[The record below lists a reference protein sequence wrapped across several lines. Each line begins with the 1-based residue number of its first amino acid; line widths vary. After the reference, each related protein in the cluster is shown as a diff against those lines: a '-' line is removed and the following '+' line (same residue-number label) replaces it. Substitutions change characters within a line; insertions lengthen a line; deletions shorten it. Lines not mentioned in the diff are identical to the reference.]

1 MDSFKGVPMEPL
13 PVVGGDGFPQ
23 PRLLE
28 RALNRC
34 WDSRSGWGRRDEDC
48 ALMGKQNADARI
60 FRYTYY

>member
-1 MDSFKGVPMEPL
+1 MDSFKDVPMEPL
-13 PVVGGDGFPQ
+13 PATGRMVFPT

-28 RALNRC
+28 RALDRC
-34 WDSRSGWGRRDEDC
+34 WESRSGWGRRDEDC